1 MADVVLKIGG
11 RDYAIAC
18 RDGGEDHLRKIAE
31 HVDRKALEARRAVG
45 DSTEARQLL
54 FASLLLA
61 DEMAELRGGDMVAPV
76 AAAQPDPADL
86 RVAGALAGLAR
97 RIESIADALE
107 SKAANG

>member
-31 HVDRKALEARRAVG
+31 HVDRKANEARRAVG

-54 FASLLLA
+54 FALA
-61 DEMAELRGGDMVAPV
+61 DEMAELRAGEGPAVPEMPVPAP
-76 AAAQPDPADL
+76 QPDARL
-86 RVAGALAGLAR
+86 GAALAGLAR
-97 RIESIADALE
+97 RVEHIADTLE
-107 SKAANG
+107 TRASNA